1 MQRRHFLATAA
12 LAAAPNVLTAAKT
25 ADPPLIVGH
34 GSHRY
39 RAEKNWSKADHA
51 KIPSIMILDKDDKVI
66 SCPGG
71 EAPRYKNG
79 TLMALMKDGDL
90 VTNGHDICVDNDEN
104 LYLCQWNSGKVPPY
118 KLHRLP
124 D

>member
-12 LAAAPNVLTAAKT
+12 LAAAPNVLTAAKS

-34 GSHRY
+34 
-39 RAEKNWSKADHA
+39 D
-51 KIPSIMILDKDDKVI
+51 V
-66 SCPGG
+66 
-71 EAPRYKNG
+71 
-79 TLMALMKDGDL
+79 
-90 VTNGHDICVDNDEN
+90 CVDSDEN